1 MFCGKSSFTKMEQI
15 HPKARKIIF
24 NRDGSYV
31 NVLTVNNEV
40 SLLQKHLTLF
50 NPIDF
55 DHGIVRS

>member
-1 MFCGKSSFTKMEQI
+1 MEQI